1 MGNWCSQF
9 HLQLLK
15 LLPSIYFC
23 SSFLFVYY
31 PAWDGNG
38 PVVFSFQSFLS
49 VFS

>member
-23 SSFLFVYY
+23 SLCLFVSY
-31 PAWDGNG
+31 PAWGGNG
-38 PVVFSFQSFLS
+38 RAVFSLQPFLS